1 MATPA
6 RDPACYSA
14 VKRAQAGSPA
24 LGQLHHSKGHD
35 PMVLAAGAGGL
46 LPCRP
51 ALALPASDEARFI
64 DCEWVDTARDRVV
77 PARLYWPAA
86 STRKSP
92 VPLIVFSH
100 GLGGSRKGY
109 SYLGEGWS
117 ARGTASLHIQHVGSD
132 ESL

>member
-1 MATPA
+1 MP
-6 RDPACYSA
+6 
-14 VKRAQAGSPA
+14 
-24 LGQLHHSKGHD
+24 
-35 PMVLAAGAGGL
+35 
-46 LPCRP
+46 P
-51 ALALPASDEARFI
+51 ALALPRPMRPGSSTANG
-64 DCEWVDTARDRVV
+64 VDTARDRVV

-92 VPLIVFSH
+92 VPLVVFSH

-117 ARGTASLHIQHVGSD
+117 ARGTASQHIQHVASD